1 MGRQMT
7 LIGLREV
14 RVQGP
19 AFVRPD
25 GVRSSNDPEEEDEH
39 GLQRDDLAGKPW

>member
-1 MGRQMT
+1 MA

-14 RVQGP
+14 RVQSP
-19 AFVRPD
+19 AFVRPG